1 MAHKLNKYDKLG
13 GAPFTQSWLKHDFEG
28 VYLSMAAL
36 FSNSGYDGI
45 IISGSLSATAW
56 LCLKGEILPFEAPP
70 VAVIVPPGSLAYI
83 VPQESAVSVTY
94 EDGSSHASY
103 KCTRMAVIEVA
114 STPPVGAVPYNDF
127 VHFHQIIG
135 IRARSSVWVENTI
148 STSAYSGWIK
158 YKKDQL
164 NNYLLLR
171 GFLTVNNTVDS
182 SNPYYLLFTLPT
194 GFRPLVLA
202 PFTAYYSYSSSSL
215 KEHSGVQ
222 YIDQLN
228 GDITLDGRVRIG
240 MRKPESPTASYQIY
254 INTIISLD

>member
-13 GAPFTQSWLKHDFEG
+13 GAPFTQSWLKHDFDG
-28 VYLSMAAL
+28 VYLSMAAI
-36 FSNSGYDGI
+36 FANSGYNGI
-45 IISGSLSATAW
+45 IISGSLSANAW
-56 LCLKGEILPFEAPP
+56 LCLNGEILPYTAPS
-70 VAVIVPPGSLAYI
+70 VAVIVPSGSLAYI

-103 KCTRMAVIEVA
+103 KCTRVAVIEVA
-114 STPPVGAVPYNDF
+114 STPPAGGVPYNDF

-135 IRARSSVWVENTI
+135 LRARASDWTEETL

-158 YKKDQL
+158 YKKDTL

-171 GFLTVNNTVDS
+171 GFFTVNNTVGTA
-182 SNPYYLLFTLPT
+182 NPYFVLLTLPAE
-194 GFRPLVLA
+194 FRPLVFA
-202 PFTAYYSYSSSSL
+202 PFTAYYVYSSSSL

-222 YIDQLN
+222 YLDQLN
-228 GDITLDGRVRIG
+228 GDITTDGRVRLG
-240 MRKPESPTASYQIY
+240 MRKPESPATSYQIY